1 MIDAELS
8 RVTAGCAGLH
18 VGMGVRGQ
26 DAKTHLPAMA
36 GKCVCRGGVRCWL
49 LFVATGNHHQ
59 DQRRQDQD
67 RTDSGNGRIDL
78 VAQRR
83 EHALGQSLVV
93 AAGDEQR
100 HHSFIQRGDEG
111 EQCRR
116 DHTGLDLRQGHGHE
130 GAKAVHAQAAR
141 HHFLGHVEV
150 TQTGQQRDDHV
161 GQGEHDVRQH
171 QAGQRA
177 DQADPGV
184 NEEHAGGDQ
193 DDGHHHRQQQD
204 DLQRTHHLQAGV
216 VDGVGGRHTNRQA
229 DGHGE
234 KCRDQTDPRRR
245 HPLHAVEERLVP
257 VEGPLLGRE
266 LQEARLGERHGYHDQ
281 HRDDQVQQ
289 DRRDQHREQ
298 HVGQAKVTQVGKQV
312 HLARSQDAF
321 DGDEAIDAPEDQE
334 HHKQQHQAD
343 CAGCAPGVIELD
355 VALHQHRHQDRAA
368 TAEQFRGD
376 EEA

>member
-1 MIDAELS
+1 MSNAYLAKSMPDSSDQQHQPPMTSEDALAREERKEHTSMLLLLTPALVMVVVLLIMPLCWLAFQSVQTEEGFSLANYIRIFQESIYWDTFALTFKISFLVTILSIVMGFPIAYAASRLQGFWANLILICVILPFWTSVLVRAYAWLVLLQRRGLVNQTLMDLGIIDQPLTLMHNTTGT
-8 RVTAGCAGLH
+8 VIGTLH
-18 VGMGVRGQ
+18 VMLPFMVLPLYSVMKKIPQ
-26 DAKTHLPAMA
+26 DLMQA
-36 GKCVCRGGVRCWL
+36 
-49 LFVATGNHHQ
+49 
-59 DQRRQDQD
+59 
-67 RTDSGNGRIDL
+67 S
-78 VAQRR
+78 
-83 EHALGQSLVV
+83 ESL
-93 AAGDEQR
+93 
-100 HHSFIQRGDEG
+100 
-111 EQCRR
+111 
-116 DHTGLDLRQGHGHE
+116 
-130 GAKAVHAQAAR
+130 GAKP
-141 HHFLGHVEV
+141 FY
-150 TQTGQQRDDHV
+150 TF
-161 GQGEHDVRQH
+161 
-171 QAGQRA
+171 
-177 DQADPGV
+177 
-184 NEEHAGGDQ
+184 
-193 DDGHHHRQQQD
+193 
-204 DLQRTHHLQAGV
+204 
-216 VDGVGGRHTNRQA
+216 
-229 DGHGE
+229 
-234 KCRDQTDPRRR
+234 RR